1 MNKEMKFS
9 NLIGLMPSI
18 TLYGGGA
25 QHLRNN
31 YKAYNKIKLEKKYTS
46 YREGGII

>member
-18 TLYGGGA
+18 TLWGEGA

-31 YKAYNKIKLEKKYTS
+31 QKPIIKIKLEKKYTS

>member
-18 TLYGGGA
+18 TLYGGGGGTTP
-25 QHLRNN
+25 
-31 YKAYNKIKLEKKYTS
+31 KK
-46 YREGGII
+46 